1 MTFTK
6 SWLGYALSPDLIE
19 AHSAVKTLHS
29 QGIEKRGEREYH
41 LHVASFESVEL
52 EGLNELV
59 ARTETETGSALAE
72 AVLAFDGYGILESTP
87 GTYAYFSPSP
97 GGARAAG
104 DLKGRVVGASFY
116 DATKNCRDLHLTI
129 GGVDPLTLEKPKR
142 GPLKQPFEAKGRLA
156 FVGFDGAAWR
166 HFFWDSST
174 HAFVE
179 EKTNAPEAPKA
190 PVEEPKVAVVVPQ
203 PVVEEKKQVIEA
215 PVLKVEEP
223 KIVAVTPSAM
233 METPK
238 PVVEEAK
245 FVAPAPTPTPAVAV
259 SIPIPEAP
267 KVVGEPAKSAVEAPK
282 PVVEE
287 KKPEQ
292 KPVAAPAAP
301 KAVSE
306 PLAIKTLLMPAKVM
320 PDAACAVYLL
330 RTHGAKL
337 YPGVAEA
344 EVVFGSEVP
353 AGKTPD
359 DLLKEGLFLVER
371 RGECASAVLAAR
383 LGVADRPELRKLLAY
398 AKRDFEKK
406 GTVSTDPLDRAFGI
420 TGVAMMMNRVYAED
434 PRAVLEFLVSVFE
447 AHAFDESKRPA

>member
-1 MTFTK
+1 MIFTK

-19 AHSAVKTLHS
+19 AHPAVKTLRS

-41 LHVASFESVEL
+41 LHVASFESVDL
-52 EGLNELV
+52 DALNELV

-104 DLKGRVVGASFY
+104 DLKGRAVAAPFY
-116 DATKNCRDLHLTI
+116 DASKNCRDLHLTI
-129 GGVDPLTLEKPKR
+129 GGVDPLTPEKPKR

-166 HFFWDSST
+166 HFFWNAST

-179 EKTNAPEAPKA
+179 DGAAPAQAPKA
-190 PVEEPKVAVVVPQ
+190 ASEP
-203 PVVEEKKQVIEA
+203 
-215 PVLKVEEP
+215 
-223 KIVAVTPSAM
+223 
-233 METPK
+233 PK
-238 PVVEEAK
+238 PVVEETK
-245 FVAPAPTPTPAVAV
+245 PIVEAPAVNVEEPKTSVEAPVVVVEAPKPVIEAPRTVVPTPAAAM
-259 SIPIPEAP
+259 SIPVPEAP
-267 KVVGEPAKSAVEAPK
+267 KVVGETPKPVAEPPK

-287 KKPEQ
+287 KKPEP
-292 KPVAAPAAP
+292 KPVAAPVAP
-301 KAVSE
+301 KVVSE
-306 PLAIKTLLMPAKVM
+306 PIAVKTLFMPAKVM

-337 YPGVAEA
+337 FPGIAEA
-344 EVVFGSEVP
+344 EIVFGAEVP

-359 DLLKEGLFLVER
+359 DLLKEGTYLVER
-371 RGECASAVLAAR
+371 RGECASAVLSVR

-406 GTVSTDPLDRAFGI
+406 GTLSTDPLDRAFGL

>member
-6 SWLGYALSPDLIE
+6 SWLGYDLAPDLIE
-19 AHSAVKTLHS
+19 AHSAVKTLRS
-29 QGIEKRGEREYH
+29 QGIEKQGEREYH
-41 LHVASFESVEL
+41 LVVATFESAEL
-52 EGLNELV
+52 DALNELV
-59 ARTETETGSALAE
+59 ARTESETGIALAE
-72 AVLAFDGYGILESTP
+72 ATLAFDGYGIIESMP

-104 DLKGRVVGASFY
+104 DLKGRVVGAPFY

-129 GGVDPLTLEKPKR
+129 GGVDPLSLEKPKR

-156 FVGFDGAAWR
+156 FVGFDGKSWR
-166 HFFWDSST
+166 RFFWNSLT

-179 EKTNAPEAPKA
+179 ETAAVVEAPK
-190 PVEEPKVAVVVPQ
+190 PV
-203 PVVEEKKQVIEA
+203 
-215 PVLKVEEP
+215 
-223 KIVAVTPSAM
+223 T
-233 METPK
+233 
-238 PVVEEAK
+238 
-245 FVAPAPTPTPAVAV
+245 
-259 SIPIPEAP
+259 
-267 KVVGEPAKSAVEAPK
+267 EAPK

-287 KKPEQ
+287 KKPIVEQ
-292 KPVAAPAAP
+292 PVVLVETPKIVVETPKPVVEEPKPTAPIPTPAVVTNIPIPEGPKVVSETPKPSVEAPKPAVEEKKPEPVAVPVAP
-301 KAVSE
+301 KAAVE
-306 PLAIKTLLMPAKVM
+306 PIAIKILLMPAKVM

-344 EVVFGSEVP
+344 EVVFGGELS

-359 DLLKEGLFLVER
+359 DLLKEGIYLVER
-371 RGECASAVLAAR
+371 RGECASATLAIR

-406 GTVSTDPLDRAFGI
+406 GTLSTDPLDRAFGL
-420 TGVAMMMNRVYAED
+420 TGVAMMMNRVYSED

-447 AHAFDESKRPA
+447 AHAFDESKRPV

>member
-19 AHSAVKTLHS
+19 GHPAVKTLRS

-41 LHVASFESVEL
+41 LQVASFESVEL
-52 EGLNELV
+52 EALNELV
-59 ARTETETGSALAE
+59 ARTETETGVSLAE

-104 DLKGRVVGASFY
+104 DLKGRVVAAPFY
-116 DATKNCRDLHLTI
+116 DASKNCRDLHLTI
-129 GGVDPLTLEKPKR
+129 GGVDPLALEKPKR

-166 HFFWDSST
+166 HFFWNASK

-179 EKTNAPEAPKA
+179 DGAIPAEAPKA
-190 PVEEPKVAVVVPQ
+190 ANEPPK
-203 PVVEEKKQVIEA
+203 PVVEEKKPVVEA
-215 PVLKVEEP
+215 PFLKAEEP
-223 KIVAVTPSAM
+223 KAVVETPTVRA
-233 METPK
+233 EAPK
-238 PVVEEAK
+238 PVAQETKPA
-245 FVAPAPTPTPAVAV
+245 APAPAAAS

-267 KVVGEPAKSAVEAPK
+267 KVAGDSVKPAAEPAK

-287 KKPEQ
+287 KKPEP
-292 KPVAAPAAP
+292 KSVAAPATP
-301 KAVSE
+301 KTVSE
-306 PLAIKTLLMPAKVM
+306 PTVIKTLLMPAKVM

-344 EVVFGSEVP
+344 EIVFGGEVP

-359 DLLKEGLFLVER
+359 ALLKEGVYLVER
-371 RGECASAVLAAR
+371 RGECASAVLSVR

-406 GTVSTDPLDRAFGI
+406 GTLSTDPLDRAFGL

-434 PRAVLEFLVSVFE
+434 TRAVLEFLVSVFE
-447 AHAFDESKRPA
+447 AHVFDESRRAA